1 MAASTSSMER
11 LSRRYPNYPSKC
23 AVIGDS
29 IMRYVH
35 THFSPND
42 PATPCFISY
51 GGAMYSDV
59 PALLEYLP
67 ENVETLLLHVG
78 TTDIVK
84 TGCSKS
90 LDSLREALR
99 RVRQVR
105 SDITT
110 VHISLP
116 LPRAPNRRR
125 RDSNSC
131 FVSWFNRE
139 VQRFNKEA
147 RRLCHCG
154 MLGAGRHGEQRQPLA
169 RPTPVISPLNNG
181 LPRNTEPPRALAV
194 TTSPLP
200 PARRYNTR
208 RTYVATTKAATSN

>member
-1 MAASTSSMER
+1 
-11 LSRRYPNYPSKC
+11 
-23 AVIGDS
+23 
-29 IMRYVH
+29 
-35 THFSPND
+35 
-42 PATPCFISY
+42 
-51 GGAMYSDV
+51 MYSDV

-125 RDSNSC
+125 RDSNWR

-154 MLGAGRHGEQRQPLA
+154 MLGAGVFYVEHGFSALPLRRFLA
-169 RPTPVISPLNNG
+169 ADGLHASFEGVALLAQHTRVQLRRSSAAWRAAPTPCTPNSGHQPTQQ
-181 LPRNTEPPRALAV
+181 RTAEEHTEPPRALAV